1 MKIFGK
7 VFTSLGVCEFRN
19 VLKKKLYTDKFIVM
33 KPNPAIAKA
42 Q

>member
-19 VLKKKLYTDKFIVM
+19 VFKKKLYPDKFIMM

-42 Q
+42 